1 MPYSPIPYYPPDE
14 RTLTQAEIDEN
25 WTNLAE
31 QQIETLKQ
39 AIGPYL
45 FNLLTYFEDK
55 NVKSS

>member
-25 WTNLAE
+25 WANLAE

-45 FNLLTYFEDK
+45 FNSLQSMEDK